1 MNEKSIENKLVEEV
15 KKADGMAPKFNSM
28 GLVGVP
34 DRIVLLPGGKMA
46 FVELKANGKKMRA
59 IQIRRKIQLES
70 LGFKVYLID
79 HIDQIGGMISEIQST

>member
-15 KKADGMAPKFNSM
+15 KKVDGMAPKFNSM

-59 IQIRRKIQLES
+59 IQIRRKRQLES

-79 HIDQIGGMISEIQST
+79 RIDQIGGMISEIQST